1 LILLLNYKYR
11 PDDLLRP
18 FGKFG
23 RVKDIS
29 VEKEASSTAAA
40 KDEILNDNLFSWHW
54 FSACLFPHL
63 QLQTVLLSLPST
75 PVNCLSIELLLLFLH
90 YFLTILCTLQGLVLL
105 IILLSSL
112 CCIMGFDTHQGSSP
126 HALT

>member
-11 PDDLLRP
+11 PDDPLRP
-18 FGKFG
+18 FGKLG

-75 PVNCLSIELLLLFLH
+75 PVNCLSRTVALILALFPHNFVYSSGISAAYHLVIFTLLH
-90 YFLTILCTLQGLVLL
+90 YGV
-105 IILLSSL
+105 
-112 CCIMGFDTHQGSSP
+112 
-126 HALT
+126 